1 MQQDFRGWDAVSKQL
16 QTLMDSQQIP
26 LNDGQ
31 KASLRCLAGRLTDRS
46 SNNGM
51 IIADEV
57 GMGKTRIAAAV
68 ARAVTEAGG
77 RVAVLVPP
85 GLGYQWNEELRC
97 AGVTA
102 PPSCAVSCN
111 ICVRGRIGAG
121 SRSLRWSFLMGS
133 VTGGWEKKAT
143 HGVGCCSRSCMPDGA
158 KERRAGRGGIVTV

>member
-57 GMGKTRIAAAV
+57 GMGKTRGGGGPG
-68 ARAVTEAGG
+68 RDGSGRPGG
-77 RVAVLVPP
+77 RPGTARSGLSMERGVA
-85 GLGYQWNEELRC
+85 LRRGHGTPHPAQSLAISVC
-97 AGVTA
+97 VAG
-102 PPSCAVSCN
+102 
-111 ICVRGRIGAG
+111 
-121 SRSLRWSFLMGS
+121 
-133 VTGGWEKKAT
+133 
-143 HGVGCCSRSCMPDGA
+143 
-158 KERRAGRGGIVTV
+158 

>member
-16 QTLMDSQQIP
+16 QTLMDSQKMP

-31 KASLRCLAGRLTDRS
+31 KASLRRLAEQLTDRS

-68 ARAVTEAGG
+68 ARAVTESGG

-102 PPSCAVSCN
+102 PPHLAQSLAISV
-111 ICVRGRIGAG
+111 CVEG
-121 SRSLRWSFLMGS
+121 
-133 VTGGWEKKAT
+133 
-143 HGVGCCSRSCMPDGA
+143 
-158 KERRAGRGGIVTV
+158 

>member
-1 MQQDFRGWDAVSKQL
+1 MQQDFRGWDAVSRQL
-16 QTLMDSQQIP
+16 QTLMDSQKIP

-31 KASLRCLAGRLTDRS
+31 KASLRCLAERLTDRS

-68 ARAVTEAGG
+68 ARAVTESGG

-102 PPSCAVSCN
+102 PP
-111 ICVRGRIGAG
+111 IL
-121 SRSLRWSFLMGS
+121 RSLLQYLCAWQDMCWCEEPALIILTGLYCEPTGAS
-133 VTGGWEKKAT
+133 VTAT
-143 HGVGCCSRSCMPDGA
+143 
-158 KERRAGRGGIVTV
+158 GIV